1 MNVVHVGKY
10 YHPYQRG
17 IETYLRLLCERL
29 NREVNLDVLVAHD
42 HWRTVHETVNGVRV
56 TRLGRVAEI
65 CATSFCL
72 GLAPAL
78 RRLRPDIV
86 HVHLPNPW
94 AEASYFLAGCPGRLV
109 VSFHSDIIRQRW
121 LLKLHAPL
129 HRRFLA
135 RASRIIVATPE
146 HIRHSPFL
154 ARLPR
159 ERCTVVHYGI
169 ETERFALDAAMR
181 TRVNALQAA
190 IGAPRVLFVGRLVYY
205 KGLDVLLRAAV
216 DVPAQIMIVGAGPL
230 EQRLRTLAAE
240 LGIGAR
246 VHLLGEVDA
255 ATLVAAYHAC
265 DVFCL
270 PSTARSEAFGI
281 VQLEAFA
288 AGKPV
293 VSTQLPS
300 GVPYVNQHGR
310 TGLVVPPGDAQE
322 LARALN
328 TLLKDEAL
336 RATLG
341 AQARERVEQEFNADR
356 MAAETLRVYNEVL
369 TTG

>member
-1 MNVVHVGKY
+1 M
-10 YHPYQRG
+10 
-17 IETYLRLLCERL
+17 
-29 NREVNLDVLVAHD
+29 
-42 HWRTVHETVNGVRV
+42 
-56 TRLGRVAEI
+56 
-65 CATSFCL
+65 
-72 GLAPAL
+72 
-78 RRLRPDIV
+78 
-86 HVHLPNPW
+86 
-94 AEASYFLAGCPGRLV
+94 
-109 VSFHSDIIRQRW
+109 
-121 LLKLHAPL
+121 
-129 HRRFLA
+129 
-135 RASRIIVATPE
+135 
-146 HIRHSPFL
+146 
-154 ARLPR
+154 
-159 ERCTVVHYGI
+159 VHYGI
-169 ETERFALDAAMR
+169 ETERFALDAAMKA
-181 TRVNALQAA
+181 RVTALQAA

-255 ATLVAAYHAC
+255 ETLVAAYHAC